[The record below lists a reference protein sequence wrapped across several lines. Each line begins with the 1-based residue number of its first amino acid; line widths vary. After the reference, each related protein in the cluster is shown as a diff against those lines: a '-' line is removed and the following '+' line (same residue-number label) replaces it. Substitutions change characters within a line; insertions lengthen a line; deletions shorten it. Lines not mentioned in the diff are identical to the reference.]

1 MESSGIVVFIIIVL
15 AVIVFIIYMS
25 SPRRKYDKAVEKS
38 TGLDRVR
45 LIVRKNAIAFGNQ
58 LKKRGDDSASR
69 FPIELPVMETHQAL
83 ADVFYGMLNDTTKS
97 WGNSSLFDE
106 LSDSISSDK
115 EKELVVSSRMFGI
128 AFGIVLEK
136 AAKLANA
143 EIKKATIKKFI
154 SSSEIEEI
162 HKKEIS
168 KMAIAYLD
176 LSTSDTKTTWASLE
190 KMTYELMGA
199 KITREKDDIADPII
213 IMPLKTALSY
223 AYGKTTLKDLTIEKL
238 EKEGLIK
245 ADNNPITCE
254 KAKPMT
260 STENIATIFNQK
272 WDSNYEK

>member
-1 MESSGIVVFIIIVL
+1 MESSGIAIFVIIVL

-25 SPRRKYDKAVEKS
+25 SPRRKYNKAVEKS
-38 TGLDRVR
+38 TGLERVR

-58 LKKRGDDSASR
+58 LKKRGDDGVSR
-69 FPIELPVMETHQAL
+69 FPIELPVIETHQAL

-136 AAKLANA
+136 AAKLTNA

-162 HKKEIS
+162 HKREIS
-168 KMAIAYLD
+168 KMAIVYLD

-199 KITREKDDIADPII
+199 KITREKDDIADPIM

-223 AYGKTTLKDLTIEKL
+223 AYSKTTLKDLTIEKL

-245 ADNNPITCE
+245 VDNNPHRLRE
-254 KAKPMT
+254 GKADDADGEY
-260 STENIATIFNQK
+260 SDDI
-272 WDSNYEK
+272 